1 LTNQPKKKR
10 QSNISLKS
18 IQAKQKTIN
27 TYSTYLYD
35 EESNTVIRYYEK
47 FNPATTEK
55 ILKHAYENLLY
66 AEKNNIDVFK
76 NDISFLQYIY
86 FLIVKFYSKLGNDLS
101 DNLEEQ
107 IPQFISL
114 IETGLFEL
122 FFSELF
128 DPEEVLTVVDKIKSF
143 MEITAQLAELDEQT
157 RNQILESVES
167 PVIKK
172 KLEANNEAREDV
184 DNG

>member
-1 LTNQPKKKR
+1 MTNQPKKKR

-35 EESNTVIRYYEK
+35 KESNTVIRYYEK
-47 FNPATTEK
+47 FNPAITEK

-86 FLIVKFYSKLGNDLS
+86 FLIIKFYSKLGNDLS

-143 MEITAQLAELDEQT
+143 MEITAQLAELDEKT

-172 KLEANNEAREDV
+172 KLEANNEAREDA